1 MAHMQ
6 YSRSEKDEQIDVV
19 HFEDDFSRPVIANP
33 LAKRIIYTEKSEQS
47 RNTGSNPIPNRPK
60 QKENTRCMK
69 PISI

>member
-1 MAHMQ
+1 
-6 YSRSEKDEQIDVV
+6 V